1 MNSWFLAHD
10 ITLSKALWGAGDEDA
25 DAAAHSSG
33 RRHHLPGESPKGRA
47 VAASCAA
54 MCSGSHGIM
63 PATATS
69 AERGTRR
76 AVQVP
81 EGSVINSGDLIARLE
96 LDDPGAV
103 TAAVPYPG
111 GFPELGPP
119 LVHSQGVDHRF
130 KEAYAAA
137 KMIMAGAQRTHS
149 LCDAVAAL
157 FAHRQ
162 QRCALPKCLSARQ
175 SLTLLVYC

>member
-1 MNSWFLAHD
+1 MLSPQHVLRC
-10 ITLSKALWGAGDEDA
+10 TLV
-25 DAAAHSSG
+25 
-33 RRHHLPGESPKGRA
+33 RRHVHAP
-47 VAASCAA
+47 
-54 MCSGSHGIM
+54 M
-63 PATATS
+63 TS
-69 AERGTRR
+69 AERDAWR

-96 LDDPGAV
+96 LDDLGAV

-137 KMIMAGAQRTHS
+137 KMIMAGARRTRR

-157 FAHRQ
+157 RA
-162 QRCALPKCLSARQ
+162 QRAVLRPVRVSSCLWE
-175 SLTLLVYC
+175 LGGCWCTMCH

>member
-1 MNSWFLAHD
+1 M
-10 ITLSKALWGAGDEDA
+10 
-25 DAAAHSSG
+25 
-33 RRHHLPGESPKGRA
+33 
-47 VAASCAA
+47 
-54 MCSGSHGIM
+54 
-63 PATATS
+63 
-69 AERGTRR
+69 
-76 AVQVP
+76 
-81 EGSVINSGDLIARLE
+81 INSGDLIARLE

-137 KMIMAGAQRTHS
+137 KMIMAGAQRTRR

-162 QRCALPKCLSARQ
+162 QCCALPKWLSASR
-175 SLTLLVYC
+175 SLALLVCC

>member
-1 MNSWFLAHD
+1 
-10 ITLSKALWGAGDEDA
+10 
-25 DAAAHSSG
+25 
-33 RRHHLPGESPKGRA
+33 
-47 VAASCAA
+47 
-54 MCSGSHGIM
+54 
-63 PATATS
+63 
-69 AERGTRR
+69 
-76 AVQVP
+76 VQVP

-137 KMIMAGAQRTHS
+137 KMIMAGA
-149 LCDAVAAL
+149 AAAL
-157 FAHRQ
+157 LI
-162 QRCALPKCLSARQ
+162 RCRVLSSGVAGPRCSAALTWAFGRLDGPLHSGGKVHL
-175 SLTLLVYC
+175 

>member
-1 MNSWFLAHD
+1 
-10 ITLSKALWGAGDEDA
+10 
-25 DAAAHSSG
+25 
-33 RRHHLPGESPKGRA
+33 
-47 VAASCAA
+47 
-54 MCSGSHGIM
+54 
-63 PATATS
+63 
-69 AERGTRR
+69 
-76 AVQVP
+76 VP

-137 KMIMAGAQRTHS
+137 KMIMAGAA
-149 LCDAVAAL
+149 AVLLTCRAAVLQGRSVLGGADPGDRWLDCRWAAAL
-157 FAHRQ
+157 WGE
-162 QRCALPKCLSARQ
+162 
-175 SLTLLVYC
+175 